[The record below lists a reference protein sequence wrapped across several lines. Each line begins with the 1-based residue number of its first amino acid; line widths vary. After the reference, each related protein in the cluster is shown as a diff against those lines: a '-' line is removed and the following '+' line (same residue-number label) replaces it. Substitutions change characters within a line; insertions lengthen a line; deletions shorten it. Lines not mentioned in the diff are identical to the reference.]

1 MKNDSE
7 HSSPLAVKIL
17 EAEAKL
23 ENLEQ
28 EIAEIGLPAGQ
39 ELRRRLEM
47 LKIEEKA
54 LKRNFEESLHR
65 GEPDAVRMEKIEAL
79 LRHIER
85 EEASVEHDADFLHQA
100 APSSMAVAVETG
112 SHLVDLVG
120 RGVKRV
126 LGGHH
131 PLGESVFVNH
141 SHDNLTVDYG
151 LEDPAESP
159 PPVKPL
165 PPDSESR
172 PTP

>member
-1 MKNDSE
+1 MNIDPE
-7 HSSPLAVKIL
+7 HPSRLAAKIL

-39 ELRRRLEM
+39 ELRRRLEI

-54 LKRNFEESLHR
+54 LKRNFQESQLC
-65 GEPDAVRMEKIEAL
+65 GEPDVGRMERIEAL

-85 EEASVEHDADFLHQA
+85 EESSVEHDADFLHQA
-100 APSSMAVAVETG
+100 APSSMTVAVQT
-112 SHLVDLVG
+112 SAHLAGLVG

-126 LGGHH
+126 LGERH

-141 SHDNLTVDYG
+141 SHDNLTNEYG
-151 LEDPAESP
+151 LVDKDVP
-159 PPVKPL
+159 PL
-165 PPDSESR
+165 
-172 PTP
+172 TP